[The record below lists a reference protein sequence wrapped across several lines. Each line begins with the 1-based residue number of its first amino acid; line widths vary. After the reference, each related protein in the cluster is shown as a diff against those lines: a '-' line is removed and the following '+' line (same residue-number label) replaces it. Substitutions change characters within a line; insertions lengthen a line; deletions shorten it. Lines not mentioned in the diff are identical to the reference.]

1 MSPFGLTL
9 SVNLAALVVLM
20 TALWAVSVYVRD
32 ASIIDPCWG
41 VGFVLVAWL
50 SRAWNANAEAE
61 WRSLLLAVLTTVWG
75 VRLSWFL
82 LQRNF
87 GHGEDRRYAAMREHW
102 GARFWWVSLATV
114 FLLQAVVLW
123 FVAWPVQATA
133 ASKSSPPA
141 GWLDGLGLTIWT
153 IGFLFE
159 AIGDWQLNRFKA
171 DPANAGRVLDRGLWR
186 YTRHPNYFGDCCV
199 WWGIYLIAAASGAWW
214 TMASPLLMTLLL
226 LKVSG
231 VSLLERTIVDRR
243 PEYARYQARTS
254 PFFPWPPS
262 PAVHDAAQES
272 R

>member
-9 SVNLAALVVLM
+9 LVNLAALVVLM

-41 VGFVLVAWL
+41 LGFVLVAWL
-50 SRAWNANAEAE
+50 SRAGNGDTE
-61 WRSLLLAVLTTVWG
+61 WRSFEVAVLTTIWG

-82 LQRNF
+82 LRRKI
-87 GHGEDRRYAAMREHW
+87 GHGEDRRYAAMRQFH
-102 GARFWWVSLATV
+102 GNRFWWVSLATV
-114 FLLQAVVLW
+114 FLLQAFVLW
-123 FVAWPVQATA
+123 FVAWPLQAA
-133 ASKSSPPA
+133 GALKSPQPFR
-141 GWLDGLGLTIWT
+141 WLDGLGLAMWM

-159 AIGDWQLNRFKA
+159 AIGDWQLDRFQA
-171 DPANAGRVLDRGLWR
+171 DPANSGRVLDRGLWR

-199 WWGIYLIAAASGAWW
+199 WWGVYLIAAAGGAWW
-214 TMASPLLMTLLL
+214 TVASPLLMTLLL

-243 PEYARYQARTS
+243 PDYANYQARTS
-254 PFFPWPPS
+254 SFFPWPPS
-262 PAVHDAAQES
+262 PASQDADQES